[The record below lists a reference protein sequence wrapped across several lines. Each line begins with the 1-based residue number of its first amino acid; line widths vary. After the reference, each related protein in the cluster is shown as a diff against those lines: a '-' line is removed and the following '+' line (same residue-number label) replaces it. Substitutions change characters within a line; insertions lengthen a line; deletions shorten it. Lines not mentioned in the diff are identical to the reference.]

1 MNRLGRY
8 EILGELGRGAM
19 GAVYRARDP
28 RIDRVVAI
36 KTILATSENP
46 ADEEHYRQRFFRE
59 AQAAGKLSA
68 AGIVNIYDIG
78 EDDAT
83 KLPYIVME
91 FVSGKTLDKYVADAG
106 GRLSIERALDLIAQI
121 AAALDVAH
129 AQGILHRDIKPANIM
144 VTETGQAKIAD
155 FGIAKLT
162 QHDFTMT
169 GQILG
174 TPAYMSPEQLS
185 GAKQLDGRSDL
196 FSLGVI
202 AYWLF
207 TGKKPFAADN
217 PTSLAFQ
224 IVYKEPPPPREVN
237 SALAPEFDH
246 LLKKMLAK
254 EPGDRYARCRDCA
267 ADIDDLRAGRPLRSL
282 SAAAAKAPAAS
293 EKTVATSASTVFAP
307 EKTVVQGT
315 RAGTAAAVAP
325 AEATHATVQTLPLH
339 SLSQEP
345 TPPSIVVAP
354 PARSKRKLM
363 MIGAAVVVVVIIVAA
378 IVFRPSSK
386 TASPGLGTT
395 VVQSTGKASLNVVGE
410 HAFRSAE
417 LSIWVDNNLVYQ
429 DALHG
434 TVHERSS
441 LFKKTYWVSG
451 HIDVPLKV
459 PDGQHK
465 VTVKIKA
472 MGENYLQT
480 ESITGAFT
488 AGQSRSLKVS
498 FGATGKDLLLDWD

>member
-1 MNRLGRY
+1 MKRLGRY

-36 KTILATSENP
+36 KTILSRPDDP
-46 ADEEHYRQRFFRE
+46 AEEEQYRKRFFRE

-91 FVSGKTLDKYVADAG
+91 FVAGKTLDEYVAAAG
-106 GRLSIERALDLIAQI
+106 GRLSVGRSLDLIQQI
-121 AAALDVAH
+121 ALALDAAH

-144 VTETGQAKIAD
+144 VTEDGQTKIAD
-155 FGIAKLT
+155 FGIAKLR
-162 QHDFTMT
+162 HNDFTMT

-174 TPAYMSPEQLS
+174 TPAYMSPEQLN
-185 GAKQLDGRSDL
+185 GDKALDGRSDL

-202 AYWLF
+202 AYWLL
-207 TGKKPFAADN
+207 TGQKPFAADN

-246 LLKKMLAK
+246 LLRKMLAK
-254 EPGDRYARCRDCA
+254 EPAERYARCRDCA

-282 SAAAAKAPAAS
+282 AAPA
-293 EKTVATSASTVFAP
+293 TVAVVERTMATSASTVFAP
-307 EKTVVQGT
+307 QKT
-315 RAGTAAAVAP
+315 AAVA
-325 AEATHATVQTLPLH
+325 AGNGGTHSTLPLH
-339 SLSQEP
+339 SLAQEP
-345 TPPSIVVAP
+345 TPASVVLTPVETPTSTVAP
-354 PARSKRKLM
+354 PRQHGWFLLAVAV
-363 MIGAAVVVVVIIVAA
+363 GALALILAVVFIVGRFRSSGGAGTAA
-378 IVFRPSSK
+378 S
-386 TASPGLGTT
+386 TT
-395 VVQSTGKASLNVVGE
+395 VVPSTGNSGLEFVGD

-417 LSIWVDNNLVYQ
+417 LSIWVDDALVYQ
-429 DALHG
+429 DQLHG
-434 TVHERSS
+434 TVHERSGV
-441 LFKKTYWVSG
+441 FNKTYWVSG

-459 PDGQHK
+459 PDGRHK

-472 MGENYLQT
+472 LAENYLQT
-480 ESITGAFT
+480 EAVNGDFT
-488 AGQSRSLKVS
+488 AGRTRTLKAS
-498 FGATGKDLLLDWD
+498 FGSTGKDLVLEWE